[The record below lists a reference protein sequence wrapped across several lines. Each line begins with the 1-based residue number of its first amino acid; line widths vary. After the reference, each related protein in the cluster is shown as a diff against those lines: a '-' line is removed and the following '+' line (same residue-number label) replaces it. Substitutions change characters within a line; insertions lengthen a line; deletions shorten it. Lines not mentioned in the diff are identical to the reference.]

1 MSILERPDSVA
12 TDAAL
17 ASAHVAAVAPA
28 VAGSLVEV
36 DWLSPEPKLWVGSRG
51 GEFAGMVEFSNG
63 HFLATDRIGASLG
76 AHPTLDLAK
85 QRVAA
90 PPHVVRSVLAQAAVV
105 AGVIASAVALMSLSL
120 VTL

>member
-1 MSILERPDSVA
+1 MSILERP
-12 TDAAL
+12 
-17 ASAHVAAVAPA
+17 ASADSARALSPAPAAEGVAAAPTLA
-28 VAGSLVEV
+28 EVE
-36 DWLSPEPKLWVGSRG
+36 WLSPEPKLWVGSRQ

-85 QRVAA
+85 QRVAE
-90 PPHVVRSVLAQAAVV
+90 PPRVVRPVLAQAAVV

>member
-1 MSILERPDSVA
+1 MSILERPDAVA
-12 TDAAL
+12 SDAAL
-17 ASAHVAAVAPA
+17 ASAHAAAPA
-28 VAGSLVEV
+28 APLLADV

-85 QRVAA
+85 QRVAE
-90 PPHVVRSVLAQAAVV
+90 PPRVVRSVLAQAAVV

>member
-12 TDAAL
+12 ADAAL
-17 ASAHVAAVAPA
+17 AKAHAAAPAPA
-28 VAGSLVEV
+28 VPTLEQVE
-36 DWLSPEPKLWVGSRG
+36 WLSPEPKLWVGSRG

-63 HFLATDRIGASLG
+63 HFLATDRVGASLG
-76 AHPTLDLAK
+76 AHPTLDVAK
-85 QRVAA
+85 QRVAE
-90 PPHVVRSVLAQAAVV
+90 PPRVMRPVLAQAAVV